1 MECSKKTA
9 LRNKQRYDLKVRES
23 TLQAGDRVLVR
34 NVGIRGKHKIADRWS
49 KTVYQVVKQIT
60 DSPVYVVK
68 PLTIDGPERTLHRDL
83 FLPCGFLT
91 PAPSIDED
99 NRVERKGRTTRL
111 SESQTVLE
119 DVDEPMY
126 NDDGEPEVY
135 FPEIMQDKSYP
146 TITIVKNVPYPR
158 GVEGN
163 SSETALNPNAQPF
176 EPFEVNDVES
186 EELISPRTKPVEGKR
201 DGMRKED
208 NDLLTD
214 DNVERNEHTPL
225 HEVPELRRSTRT
237 REQPDRITYKSLG
250 SPLVLVM
257 QSLLSGLNKAS
268 TQAFESDELP
278 DVRILTPDRSMIL

>member
-1 MECSKKTA
+1 
-9 LRNKQRYDLKVRES
+9 
-23 TLQAGDRVLVR
+23 
-34 NVGIRGKHKIADRWS
+34 
-49 KTVYQVVKQIT
+49 
-60 DSPVYVVK
+60 
-68 PLTIDGPERTLHRDL
+68 
-83 FLPCGFLT
+83 
-91 PAPSIDED
+91 
-99 NRVERKGRTTRL
+99 
-111 SESQTVLE
+111 
-119 DVDEPMY
+119 MY

-176 EPFEVNDVES
+176 EPSGVEVQFEYVQADGENPEVVVEFSSENGEAHLPEYTLETENPLENMANSPVKELDSEAAEVNDVES